1 MFLLHAMSNDD
12 GVFECA
18 VEETELINAVDTV
31 DAENENHYHES
42 EDPYTVEKTADLVG
56 EFNAIDSIRNGTFN
70 RMVAVAVHCG
80 GNVDAFT
87 AHLDAAEECY
97 IMQTVPAA
105 NIKRYAS
112 GEKAGKIK
120 TAQYLSK
127 TYQQARSVIV
137 GFLERGF
144 DLQPGMGKSAMEKA
158 IREENQKDT
167 AQEKSAED
175 KLLALAATVK
185 ALLDKCTDRELSKA
199 GFIALID

>member
-1 MFLLHAMSNDD
+1 MFMFHAMSNDD
-12 GVFECA
+12 GVFECE
-18 VEETELINAVDTV
+18 VEEAELINAVVIED
-31 DAENENHYHES
+31 DSHSHES
-42 EDPYTVEKTADLVG
+42 EDPFTVEKTADLVG

-80 GNVDAFT
+80 GNVNAFT

-97 IMQTVPAA
+97 ITQTVPAA
-105 NIKRYAS
+105 DIKRYAS

-144 DLQPGMGKSAMEKA
+144 DITPDMGKSAMERA
-158 IREENQKDT
+158 IREANAAEDGKV
-167 AQEKSAED
+167 EKSAED

-185 ALLDKCTDRELSKA
+185 ALLDKCTDRDVSKA
-199 GFIALID
+199 GFIALLD

>member
-1 MFLLHAMSNDD
+1 MYMFHAMSNDD
-12 GVFECA
+12 CVFECE
-18 VEETELINAVDTV
+18 VEEAELINAVVTED
-31 DAENENHYHES
+31 DSHSHES
-42 EDPYTVEKTADLVG
+42 EDPFTVEKTADLVG

-70 RMVAVAVHCG
+70 RMVAVAIHCG

-87 AHLDAAEECY
+87 AHLDAAEERY
-97 IMQTVPAA
+97 ITQTVPAA
-105 NIKRYAS
+105 DIKRYAS

-158 IREENQKDT
+158 IREENQKD
-167 AQEKSAED
+167 AAPEKSAED

-185 ALLDKCTDRELSKA
+185 ALLDKCSDRDLSKA